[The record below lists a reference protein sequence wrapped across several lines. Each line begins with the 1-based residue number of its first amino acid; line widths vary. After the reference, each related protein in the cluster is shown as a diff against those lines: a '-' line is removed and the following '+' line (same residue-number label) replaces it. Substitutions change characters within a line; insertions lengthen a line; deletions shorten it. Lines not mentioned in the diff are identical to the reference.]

1 MIRIM
6 ESLDEKGFGLI
17 IDINLFFIQ
26 SKFISDLTKVN
37 RQ

>member
-17 IDINLFFIQ
+17 IDINLFFIR